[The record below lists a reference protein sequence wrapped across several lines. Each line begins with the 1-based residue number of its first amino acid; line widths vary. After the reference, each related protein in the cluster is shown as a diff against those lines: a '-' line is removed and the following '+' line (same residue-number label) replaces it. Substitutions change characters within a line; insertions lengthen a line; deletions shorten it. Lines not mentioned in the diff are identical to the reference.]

1 MSTIIINGT
10 RIQTSGNNISV
21 INGTVYVDGKVAQ
34 SNLHG
39 GVNIKFEGDLASLK
53 CDGSAEIK
61 GNIKGS
67 VDVGGSLE
75 CGDVGGNVDV
85 GGSIRCG
92 KVSGDIDA
100 GGSVKCTR

>member
-21 INGTVYVDGKVAQ
+21 VNGTVYVDGKIAL
-34 SNLHG
+34 SDLYG
-39 GVNIKFEGDLASLK
+39 DVNIKFEGDLAFLK
-53 CDGSAEIK
+53 CDGSAEINGSIK
-61 GNIKGS
+61 GN

-75 CGDVGGNVDV
+75 CGDIGGNIDA
-85 GGSIRCG
+85 GGSVRCG

-100 GGSVKCTR
+100 GGSVKCSR